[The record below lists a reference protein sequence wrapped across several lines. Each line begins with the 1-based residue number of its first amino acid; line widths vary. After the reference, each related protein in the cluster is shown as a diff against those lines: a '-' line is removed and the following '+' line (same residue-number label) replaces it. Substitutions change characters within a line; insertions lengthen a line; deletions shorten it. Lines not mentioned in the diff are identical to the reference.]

1 MDNNK
6 LETIS
11 NLFEGKEIRSIWD
24 SEKEEYYFS
33 VVDVVEALTDSNI
46 PRNYWSDLK
55 RKLKQALFFS
65 LLIGIPSTILI
76 FMFPTF
82 FLKLLYKTSH
92 GEYYIKKIAFVFI
105 LYYIEAPLSSFLQA
119 TNQAHYVMYDNFIG
133 ILIKTISLFILSFIP
148 GIGLYSLLIA
158 SGLNI
163 LITTI
168 RHMKHIKDLFKQK
181 VN

>member
-55 RKLKQALFFS
+55 RKLKQEGSQLHEN
-65 LLIGIPSTILI
+65 IVQ
-76 FMFPTF
+76 
-82 FLKLLYKTSH
+82 LKMM
-92 GEYYIKKIAFVFI
+92 KIVN
-105 LYYIEAPLSSFLQA
+105 Y
-119 TNQAHYVMYDNFIG
+119 
-133 ILIKTISLFILSFIP
+133 LIKETKSVFMEE
-148 GIGLYSLLIA
+148 
-158 SGLNI
+158 
-163 LITTI
+163 IT
-168 RHMKHIKDLFKQK
+168 R
-181 VN
+181 